1 MIFFSKKC
9 DFFAWLN
16 LMNTP
21 VAAFAS
27 SGAVQSHRQSA
38 RPFSLMLFY
47 LILPDV
53 LMLSCG
59 VGQGVLFPLSKD
71 VPLPCVMGAADSH
84 SGHFAEMAT
93 MTVIRKGRG
102 KAM

>member
-1 MIFFSKKC
+1 MVLAKGF
-9 DFFAWLN
+9 L
-16 LMNTP
+16 
-21 VAAFAS
+21 
-27 SGAVQSHRQSA
+27 
-38 RPFSLMLFY
+38 
-47 LILPDV
+47 LP
-53 LMLSCG
+53 LA
-59 VGQGVLFPLSKD
+59 KD